1 MCLICNIYLSLYI
14 TNETLITFLSTPLT
28 TINKGI
34 LVNETPFI
42 IKINTANHFL
52 KNWAQI
58 KWDTCNIRRTYTLK
72 LHGGRGLD
80 NNATYAMIKSGIYH
94 EPFNSDKWR
103 NQIHNTV
110 CKFCKRKTNASLE
123 VKIGEYNIPQHYGL
137 RTLGQIV
144 QMDREIEGDVNHR
157 I

>member
-58 KWDTCNIRRTYTLK
+58 K
-72 LHGGRGLD
+72 
-80 NNATYAMIKSGIYH
+80 
-94 EPFNSDKWR
+94 
-103 NQIHNTV
+103 
-110 CKFCKRKTNASLE
+110 
-123 VKIGEYNIPQHYGL
+123 
-137 RTLGQIV
+137 
-144 QMDREIEGDVNHR
+144 
-157 I
+157 